1 MDYPPAA
8 ASVAGDGD
16 WGPWGIRMKLSVH
29 GLYEDAG
36 FPLVLQTLA
45 Q

>member
-1 MDYPPAA
+1 MAVQCGFQRDTH
-8 ASVAGDGD
+8 GCL
-16 WGPWGIRMKLSVH
+16 WQGIRMKLSVH